1 MRSKEQRRCLR
12 SKEQRVGASCAV
24 RSDRESLARSIMA
37 DGAPEWTSF
46 APELTGPRFIEFQM
60 RLTAY
65 NADRFK
71 PGLPEEAA
79 SQEPGLEH
87 RVASAEVALSRHSAR
102 RLRDCRAYQRT
113 PAALIEL
120 APHRERLTT
129 YRRPLRNSLRRWDH
143 RNANWRQRRPFG
155 SMPSSLSARTKR
167 PIRLASFAR
176 PWRHTAIGT
185 ILFASRFCFE
195 RRNGSSDGAIPQE
208 ERTC

>member
-1 MRSKEQRRCLR
+1 
-12 SKEQRVGASCAV
+12 
-24 RSDRESLARSIMA
+24 MA

-87 RVASAEVALSRHSAR
+87 RVASAEVAFVEAQRKAIARLS
-102 RLRDCRAYQRT
+102 RAYQRT

-155 SMPSSLSARTKR
+155 STPSSLSARTKR
-167 PIRLASFAR
+167 PCGLPSFAR
-176 PWRHTAIGT
+176 P
-185 ILFASRFCFE
+185 
-195 RRNGSSDGAIPQE
+195 
-208 ERTC
+208 